1 MRPGR
6 GGRAGATGTDRLS
19 ELVLGTVARLQAE
32 CAAPDGGQA
41 RVTLRAVHFS
51 VPYDPGPAPA
61 LAPPEIMS
69 LEEARAYFRAHD
81 LHVAL
86 GRRAVASAPPGRIA
100 RLELTIRLQ
109 ARRRKDGEMVDL
121 AEFLG
126 TVLRNVTHAR
136 VIGDLFSRDVSLQYQ
151 KDPLLVD
158 FPVPRLEIKE
168 ASVQLRFAVNAIER
182 RQAAPAELAAPIVR
196 EQAARLAD
204 EIRREWIAASPEREA
219 ILKLLAEKGVDPD
232 KQWPAAIERAA
243 LEPKA
248 LEAALAGRPAALVRN
263 IRAALNALLL
273 ADAALRKLLARRAG
287 VQALREQVRTKATA
301 MAERLV
307 AEVLA
312 AREAFARQALTVD
325 VAVTR
330 KELGEV
336 PEALL
341 SQITVVAEI
350 RNYEWSETGE
360 AEGKPLGRL
369 RPA

>member
-1 MRPGR
+1 
-6 GGRAGATGTDRLS
+6 
-19 ELVLGTVARLQAE
+19 
-32 CAAPDGGQA
+32 
-41 RVTLRAVHFS
+41 
-51 VPYDPGPAPA
+51 
-61 LAPPEIMS
+61 
-69 LEEARAYFRAHD
+69 
-81 LHVAL
+81 
-86 GRRAVASAPPGRIA
+86 
-100 RLELTIRLQ
+100 
-109 ARRRKDGEMVDL
+109 MVDL

-219 ILKLLAEKGVDPD
+219 ILKLLAEKGVDP
-232 KQWPAAIERAA
+232 ERAA